1 MVQQTAAAAKTAAE
15 TPIRERLLDSAEA
28 CVERFGPS
36 KTSMEDV
43 ARAAGVSRATVY
55 RYFDNRDDVLGA
67 VASRQAAEVAA
78 EALGYLAERYDNMSD
93 WIVEGLLFSLREIP
107 KRPAFAALTGTLDT
121 RSSSRL
127 LLGSA
132 GLIQIGV
139 SVLRPM
145 FDQAAKQ
152 GLLREGLDPDMMIEW
167 MLRILWTY
175 LNAPS
180 QVAPDE
186 DGMRELFHMML
197 IPALLK

>member
-139 SVLRPM
+139 SACICLVV
-145 FDQAAKQ
+145 Q
-152 GLLREGLDPDMMIEW
+152 PD
-167 MLRILWTY
+167 
-175 LNAPS
+175 AS
-180 QVAPDE
+180 GADCS
-186 DGMRELFHMML
+186 
-197 IPALLK
+197 